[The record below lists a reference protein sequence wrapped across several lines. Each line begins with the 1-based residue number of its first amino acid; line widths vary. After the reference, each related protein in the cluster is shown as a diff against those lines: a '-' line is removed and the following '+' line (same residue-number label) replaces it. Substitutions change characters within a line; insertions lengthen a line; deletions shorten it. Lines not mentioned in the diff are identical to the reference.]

1 MIRPGFGKPVVLLA
15 LLCAFLLPLS
25 NPVASTALTDAA
37 ASIHDA
43 LPDDPIAHGAFIQ
56 QQIVHIATHPRAG
69 VPFLTAFLTE
79 AERLCQPHAHQFPG
93 LPCPNVASTWL
104 LEASSIALPAS
115 WALTTTGA
123 RLASAIASPHR
134 ADGRE
139 PPPDPP
145 PPKTTVP
152 AR

>member
-1 MIRPGFGKPVVLLA
+1 MLLA
-15 LLCAFLLPLS
+15 FLCAFLLPLS
-25 NPVASTALTDAA
+25 NPVATTALNDAA

-43 LPDDPIAHGAFIQ
+43 LPDDPVAHGAFIQ

-93 LPCPNVASTWL
+93 FPGPNAAATWL
-104 LEASSIALPAS
+104 VEASSIALPSA
-115 WALTTTGA
+115 WALMAVTT
-123 RLASAIASPHR
+123 RLAGSSDR
-134 ADGRE
+134 AGRSIGRE

-145 PPKTTVP
+145 PPRTV
-152 AR
+152 R